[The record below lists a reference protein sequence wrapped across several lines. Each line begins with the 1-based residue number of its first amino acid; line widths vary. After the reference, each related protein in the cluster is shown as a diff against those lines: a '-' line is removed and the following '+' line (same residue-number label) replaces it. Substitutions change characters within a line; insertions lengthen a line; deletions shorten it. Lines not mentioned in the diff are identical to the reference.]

1 METIRPSLGYL
12 LADASR
18 LLRRRF
24 DQESRDLPMTSA
36 QLQIVARLER
46 NEGISQACLAALL
59 EIEPMT
65 LSRHVDRMEVA
76 GLVVRQPDP
85 ADRRARR
92 LFTTEHA
99 RALLVPMRERA
110 AVVYDEA
117 LAGLPPEERERLLAA
132 LERITENLSAALADP
147 TPRDAPRDTP
157 RDGGG
162 NPGDR
167 GPAEKEIA

>member
-1 METIRPSLGYL
+1 MQPIAPSLGYL

-36 QLQIVARLER
+36 QLQIVARLAR
-46 NEGISQACLAALL
+46 NEGISQAALAGLL
-59 EIEPMT
+59 DIEPMT

-85 ADRRARR
+85 GDRRARQ

-99 RALLVPMRERA
+99 RALLAPMRERA

-117 LAGLPPEERERLLAA
+117 LAGVGPEERELLYAV
-132 LERITENLSAALADP
+132 LQSMIENLSAALASGQ
-147 TPRDAPRDTP
+147 DA
-157 RDGGG
+157 
-162 NPGDR
+162 NQNDR
-167 GPAEKEIA
+167 GAAEKEIA